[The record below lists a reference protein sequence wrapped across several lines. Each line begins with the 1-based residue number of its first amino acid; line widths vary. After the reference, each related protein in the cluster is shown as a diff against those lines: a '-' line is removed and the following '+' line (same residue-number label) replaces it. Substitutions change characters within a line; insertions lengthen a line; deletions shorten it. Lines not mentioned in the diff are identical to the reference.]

1 MLRELEQ
8 DIWVAEQPLRYFGL
22 SIGARMTVIRREDE
36 KLTVISPIRVNK
48 DMGTKLDSLGTV
60 TDIIAPN
67 LYHYFFANQF
77 KARYPTATF
86 WAAPGLKGKEPDLL
100 IDKVIQ
106 PLENSSTCGLETI
119 FFEGFRTLGSGGF
132 ESLNECVF
140 FHAASRTLILTDT
153 AFHFDESSPLLTQ
166 FAFRVTGTYKQL
178 SPSRLERIATTDKD
192 NVRKSVQQILRW
204 DFERVVVAHGSIV
217 ERQGKERFRLVSVSF
232 RHLFIQATEV

>member
-22 SIGARMTVIRREDE
+22 SVGTRMTVIRREGE
-36 KLTVISPIRVNK
+36 KLTVISPIRVNE
-48 DMGTKLDSLGTV
+48 DIAAQLDNLGTV

-67 LYHYFFANQF
+67 LYHHLFAGPF
-77 KARYPTATF
+77 KARYSQATF
-86 WAAPGLKGKEPDLL
+86 WAAPGLKEKKPELL
-100 IDKVIQ
+100 IDKVIE
-106 PLENSSTCGLETI
+106 PHKSRTLCGLETI

-132 ESLNECVF
+132 ELLNECVF
-140 FHAASRTLILTDT
+140 FHAASRTLIVTDT

-166 FAFRVTGTYKQL
+166 FVFRVTGTYKQL

-217 ERQGKERFRLVSVSF
+217 ERQGKERFRQGYEQFLG
-232 RHLFIQATEV
+232 QAIN